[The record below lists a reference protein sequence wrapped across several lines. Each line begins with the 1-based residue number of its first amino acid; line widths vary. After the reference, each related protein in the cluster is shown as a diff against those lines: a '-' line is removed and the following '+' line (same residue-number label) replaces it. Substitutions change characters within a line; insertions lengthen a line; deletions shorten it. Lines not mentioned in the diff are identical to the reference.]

1 MDFSQYDDATRALAE
16 RTESMWDG
24 FYTALIPTASKLL
37 EIARGMG
44 DTALEGFALYA
55 LAGGYYMFDP
65 QGPGFTMAIR
75 EALACFQDVED
86 YTMVRRTYNLLA
98 IHAILEGSHITGL
111 DYLYE
116 SLNAFGGETNPY
128 LRGIAEANIAH
139 IYADLGAYPQ
149 AVLNAKRA
157 IRDMLTGP
165 DAENDHAQMNAIVCY
180 CQLGGYQLELNPPAV
195 ADAQECYE
203 QAELIA
209 SRMEYDV
216 SIRISLDNIQMKVAH
231 ARGDAAERD
240 RTIDDFIDAMGHC
253 SDIADLTEDFCDVGD
268 FLLGIGDETHAKALR
283 DILHPVIDKVKIP
296 FQQTKILDL
305 EIGYYRLIGDDETR
319 LTLEDRY
326 YLVSKKYSHVL
337 SQASIFAMQLRS
349 TVQELSRREAE
360 VEQENERLVH
370 LARYDQLTEVPNRY
384 LLNTHADE
392 AFGRALDAGTPFAV
406 EILDIDEFKKYNDT
420 YGHQTGDACLQALAS
435 VLRREALQLT
445 GVFVARYGGDEFVVI
460 YEGMDEPTVLECA
473 ERLQRDVQQ
482 LAIEGVDDRITI
494 SQGICLD
501 VPYEGTRLWDFLYV
515 ADNALYNVKR
525 DGKNGIRIFHGTRA
539 DAEK

>member
-24 FYTALIPTASKLL
+24 FDTDLIPTASKLL

-65 QGPGFTMAIR
+65 QGPGFNMAIR
-75 EALACFQDVED
+75 EALGCFQTVED

-98 IHAILEGSHITGL
+98 IHAILEGSHITAL

-165 DAENDHAQMNAIVCY
+165 DAGSDHAQMNAIVCY
-180 CQLGGYQLELNPPAV
+180 CQLGGYQLELDPPDV
-195 ADAQECYE
+195 AAAQECYE
-203 QAELIA
+203 QARQIA

-216 SIRISLDNIQMKVAH
+216 STRVSLDNIQMKVAH

-240 RTIDDFIDAMGHC
+240 RTIDDFIDAMGSC
-253 SDIADLTEDFCDVGD
+253 SDIADLTEDFCDVGG
-268 FLLGIGDETHAKALR
+268 FLLGIGDEAQAKTLL
-283 DILHPVIDKVKIP
+283 DLLHPVIDKAKIP

-319 LTLEDRY
+319 LRLEDRY
-326 YLVSKKYSHVL
+326 YQVSKKYSHVL
-337 SQASIFAMQLRS
+337 SQASLFAMQLRS

-392 AFGRALDAGTPFAV
+392 AFGRALAAGTPFAV

-420 YGHQTGDACLQALAS
+420 YGHQTGDKCLQALAS
-435 VLRREALQLT
+435 VLHRGALQLT

-473 ERLQRDVQQ
+473 ERLQCDVQQ
-482 LAIEGVDDRITI
+482 IAIEGVGEPITV

-525 DGKNGIRIFHGTRA
+525 AGKNGIRIFHGTRE

>member
-24 FYTALIPTASKLL
+24 FDTALIPTASKLL

-128 LRGIAEANIAH
+128 LRGIAETNIAH

-165 DAENDHAQMNAIVCY
+165 DAENAHAQMNAIVCY

-209 SRMEYDV
+209 SRME
-216 SIRISLDNIQMKVAH
+216 N
-231 ARGDAAERD
+231 
-240 RTIDDFIDAMGHC
+240 
-253 SDIADLTEDFCDVGD
+253 LTK
-268 FLLGIGDETHAKALR
+268 GIGITYHGFTGPNQCCIDYIFVSGAISGSDVRKWTDSR
-283 DILHPVIDKVKIP
+283 DGVFLSAHFPVSA
-296 FQQTKILDL
+296 
-305 EIGYYRLIGDDETR
+305 E
-319 LTLEDRY
+319 LTL
-326 YLVSKKYSHVL
+326 L
-337 SQASIFAMQLRS
+337 
-349 TVQELSRREAE
+349 
-360 VEQENERLVH
+360 
-370 LARYDQLTEVPNRY
+370 
-384 LLNTHADE
+384 
-392 AFGRALDAGTPFAV
+392 
-406 EILDIDEFKKYNDT
+406 
-420 YGHQTGDACLQALAS
+420 
-435 VLRREALQLT
+435 
-445 GVFVARYGGDEFVVI
+445 
-460 YEGMDEPTVLECA
+460 
-473 ERLQRDVQQ
+473 
-482 LAIEGVDDRITI
+482 
-494 SQGICLD
+494 
-501 VPYEGTRLWDFLYV
+501 
-515 ADNALYNVKR
+515 
-525 DGKNGIRIFHGTRA
+525 
-539 DAEK
+539 

>member
-24 FYTALIPTASKLL
+24 FDTDLIPTASKLL

-98 IHAILEGSHITGL
+98 IHAILEGSHITAL

-165 DAENDHAQMNAIVCY
+165 DAGSDHAQMNAIVCY
-180 CQLGGYQLELNPPAV
+180 CQLGGYQLELDPPDV
-195 ADAQECYE
+195 AAAQECYE
-203 QAELIA
+203 QARQIA

-216 SIRISLDNIQMKVAH
+216 STRVSLDNIQMKVAH

-240 RTIDDFIDAMGHC
+240 RTIDDFIDAMGSC
-253 SDIADLTEDFCDVGD
+253 SDIADLTEDFCDVGG
-268 FLLGIGDETHAKALR
+268 FLLGIGDEAQAKTLL
-283 DILHPVIDKVKIP
+283 DLLHPVIDKAKIP

-305 EIGYYRLIGDDETR
+305 EIGYYRLIGDDVTR
-319 LTLEDRY
+319 LRLEDRY
-326 YLVSKKYSHVL
+326 YQVSKKYSHVL
-337 SQASIFAMQLRS
+337 SQASLVAMQLRS
-349 TVQELSRREAE
+349 TV
-360 VEQENERLVH
+360 
-370 LARYDQLTEVPNRY
+370 P
-384 LLNTHADE
+384 
-392 AFGRALDAGTPFAV
+392 
-406 EILDIDEFKKYNDT
+406 
-420 YGHQTGDACLQALAS
+420 
-435 VLRREALQLT
+435 
-445 GVFVARYGGDEFVVI
+445 
-460 YEGMDEPTVLECA
+460 
-473 ERLQRDVQQ
+473 
-482 LAIEGVDDRITI
+482 
-494 SQGICLD
+494 
-501 VPYEGTRLWDFLYV
+501 
-515 ADNALYNVKR
+515 
-525 DGKNGIRIFHGTRA
+525 
-539 DAEK
+539 